1 MELLTSALILIACV
15 SVGLCG
21 IIISGRRVG
30 ASKHTRA
37 YVKDIQQDLNYVK
50 EQKNNEIKE
59 LRHEQQRLKGIIN
72 KQKQGPVL
80 TEKELTDGSGIGE
93 VLIKKFGLGKYIKYL
108 PKGTIDQVE
117 KGIIDN
123 KDEII
128 NAIRQNNKPT
138 KSEGGTTQNSTTL

>member
-1 MELLTSALILIACV
+1 MACV

-37 YVKDIQQDLNYVK
+37 YVKDIQQDLSYVK

-72 KQKQGPVL
+72 KSKQGTTI
-80 TEKELTDGSGIGE
+80 TESDLDMKGGLAEGLMSK
-93 VLIKKFGLGKYIKYL
+93 LIPRKYHDMVRPML
-108 PKGTIDQVE
+108 PKAEAYLMEHQ
-117 KGIIDN
+117 
-123 KDEII
+123 DEII
-128 NAIRQNNKPT
+128 GKIKSINNKPAQ
-138 KSEGGTTQNSTTL
+138 SQAGQNQDSTSL

>member
-72 KQKQGPVL
+72 KSKQGTTI
-80 TEKELTDGSGIGE
+80 TESDLDMKGGLAEGLMSK
-93 VLIKKFGLGKYIKYL
+93 LIPRKYHDMVRPML
-108 PKGTIDQVE
+108 PKAEAYLMENQEQIIE
-117 KGIIDN
+117 KIKSI
-123 KDEII
+123 
-128 NAIRQNNKPT
+128 NNKPAQ
-138 KSEGGTTQNSTTL
+138 SQAGAAQDSTSL

>member
-1 MELLTSALILIACV
+1 MELLTSALLLVACV

-37 YVKDIQQDLNYVK
+37 YVKDIQQDLSYVK

-72 KQKQGPVL
+72 KSKQGTTI
-80 TEKELTDGSGIGE
+80 TESDLDMKGGLAEGLMSK
-93 VLIKKFGLGKYIKYL
+93 LIPRKYHDMVRPML
-108 PKGTIDQVE
+108 PKAEAYLMEHQ
-117 KGIIDN
+117 
-123 KDEII
+123 DEII
-128 NAIRQNNKPT
+128 GKIKSINNKPAQ
-138 KSEGGTTQNSTTL
+138 SQAGQNQDSTSL